1 MIRVGILG
9 AAGYTG
15 GELIRLLLN
24 HPGAEIVFANSE
36 SNAGNPVAA
45 VHEGLIGDT
54 DLQFTSE
61 MPFERVDVV
70 FFCFGH
76 GKSKQFLE
84 EHDIPERVR
93 IIDLAQDFRVVGP
106 LPSPPRGGALSSNG
120 QATTSYPPQGGV
132 GGGLHGSGLPI
143 YGLPELNRDAI
154 RTAHFVANP
163 GCFATA
169 IQLGL
174 LPAAAHGLIHDDVLV
189 HAITGSTG
197 AGQKPGATTHFSWR
211 ADNLSIYKP
220 FQHQHVPEIRQS
232 LGQLQADFTAAID
245 FVPYRGPFARGIF
258 ATSVVKVEADVPEET
273 YVEMY
278 RQFYHTAAFTHYTD
292 KALDLKQVVNT
303 NKALVH
309 VEKYGNKLLITSVI
323 DNLLKGAVG
332 QAVQNMNLMFDLDER
347 TGLCLKASAF

>member
-24 HPGAEIVFANSE
+24 HPEAEIVFANSE

-120 QATTSYPPQGGV
+120 QATTSYPPQERG

-197 AGQKPGATTHFSWR
+197 AGQKPGTTTHFSWR

-309 VEKYGNKLLITSVI
+309 VEKYGDKLLITSVI